1 MSEEIEAKMKVADLA
16 AVRKRLEAAGAV
28 RVRKELETNAFFDGV
43 DRRLQSSDR
52 GLRIR
57 VAVDESGLS
66 RCIVTMKGPLQAGQ
80 FKTREE
86 IQFSADEPDA
96 VRKIFEN
103 LGFKSTLSF
112 QKRRE
117 TWLFGGCEVALDQ
130 MPYLGTYIEIEG
142 PSESVVA
149 AARQSLGLS
158 DLALISTGYI
168 SLLSRY
174 LEEHGIKDR
183 EIGF

>member
-1 MSEEIEAKMKVADLA
+1 MGDEIEAKMKVADLA

-28 RVRKELETNAFFDGV
+28 RGRKELETNAFFDAP
-43 DRRLQSSDR
+43 DHRLQSSDR

-57 VAVDESGLS
+57 IAVDESGQT
-66 RCIVTMKGPLQAGQ
+66 RCLVTMKGPMHVGQ
-80 FKTREE
+80 FKNREE
-86 IQFSADEPDA
+86 IQFSADDAEA

-117 TWLFGGCEVALDQ
+117 TWLFGGCEVALDE
-130 MPYLGTYIEIEG
+130 MPYLGTFVEIEG
-142 PSESVVA
+142 QSEAVIA
-149 AARQSLGLS
+149 AARASLGLA
-158 DLALISTGYI
+158 DLPPINTGYI

-174 LEEHGIKDR
+174 LEEHRITDR
-183 EIGF
+183 EIRF